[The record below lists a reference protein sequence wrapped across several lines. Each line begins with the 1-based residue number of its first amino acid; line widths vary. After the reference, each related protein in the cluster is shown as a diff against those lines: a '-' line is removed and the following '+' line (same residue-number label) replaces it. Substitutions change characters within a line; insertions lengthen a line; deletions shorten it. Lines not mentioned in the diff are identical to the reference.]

1 MRTSIEIDL
10 EQVVCPFCGEAKSH
24 PFHTEGR
31 FQMVRCALCR
41 FIYLNPRPTGEALLC
56 FYQDYLPREESSVEA
71 WQRMMEPVFQRAAN
85 LIDQYKRRGKL
96 LDVGAGFGFFL
107 SEMKKRGWE
116 VSGVEISQKAID
128 YARDVLGIHLQWGP
142 LEKVGFPEG
151 HFDVVSGFYVIEHL
165 PRPIEFLKECF
176 RILKPGGVLL
186 LRYPH
191 TTPIK
196 NLLRFF
202 GIQNR
207 LYDLPAHLSDFSPE
221 MIERCLEKVGFKTW
235 KHLIGG
241 HTFPEGLGK
250 RWVCSFFGNLS
261 EVLFYLSGKRVLLPG
276 VSKTVLA
283 FKG

>member
-1 MRTSIEIDL
+1 MRTTIEIGL
-10 EQVVCPFCGEAKSH
+10 EQVVCPFCGEAKHH
-24 PFHTEGR
+24 PLFAEGQ

-41 FIYLNPRPTGEALLC
+41 FIYLNPRPTKEALLC
-56 FYQDYLPREESSVEA
+56 FYQDYLPKDDASVSA
-71 WQRMMEPVFQRAAN
+71 WQSMMESVFQRAGT
-85 LIDQYKRRGKL
+85 LIEQYKKRGKL
-96 LDVGAGFGFFL
+96 VDVGAGFGFFL
-107 SEMKKRGWE
+107 SEMKKRGWD

-128 YARDVLGIHLQWGP
+128 YAKDVLGIPLQLGP
-142 LEKVGFPEG
+142 LEEVGFPEG

-165 PRPIEFLKECF
+165 PQPIEFLKECF
-176 RILKPGGVLL
+176 RILKPDGMLL

-196 NLLRFF
+196 NFLKFL

-207 LYDLPAHLSDFSPE
+207 LYDLPAHLSDFSPG
-221 MIERCLEKVGFKTW
+221 MIQRCLEKVGFKTW

-241 HTFPEGLGK
+241 HTFPKGLGK
-250 RWVCSFFGNLS
+250 RWASSFFGNLS
-261 EVLFYLSGKRVLLPG
+261 EVLFYLSQERVLLPG